1 VDIQQY
7 ISSGIIETYVLGMA
21 SEEEVRELMLLCEQY
36 PEVKEALLSVQS
48 DMEQYATLY
57 TVEPPAGIKEQ
68 IWNVLQ
74 ENNNIDSDSSADSR
88 IVSNVVAFK
97 EPETK
102 SNSGFRTMMAAAAL
116 IIIIVS
122 VGFNFFFWNKTQN
135 KERELA
141 SLKTEQQQVVASNKA
156 YQEKLAQTNNMLLN
170 PAIKSMVLAGVGN
183 HLGLNAMLLWNTN
196 SKEVY
201 LSLKNMPPP
210 PTGKQYQLWAIVDG
224 KPVDAG
230 VYALDSK
237 DDVQKMKVIPS
248 AQMFA
253 ITIENKGGSPVPT
266 LDQMVVAGKV

>member
-1 VDIQQY
+1 MDVQQY

-21 SEEEVRELMLLCEQY
+21 SEEEVRELMMLCEQY
-36 PEVKEALLSVQS
+36 PEIKEALLSVQA
-48 DMEQYATLY
+48 DMEQYATLHAAQ
-57 TVEPPAGIKEQ
+57 PPSGMKEQ

-74 ENNNIDSDSSADSR
+74 ENNNINSDSPADSS
-88 IVSNVVAFK
+88 IVSNVIAFK
-97 EPETK
+97 EPEK
-102 SNSGFRTMMAAAAL
+102 EKKAFRSMMAAAAVIV
-116 IIIIVS
+116 IIAS
-122 VGFNFFFWNKTQN
+122 VGLNFFFWNKTQSTQQ
-135 KERELA
+135 ELA
-141 SLKTEQQQVVASNKA
+141 SMKTEQQQMLASNKA
-156 YQEKLAQTNNMLLN
+156 YQEKLAQINSMLLD
-170 PAIKSMVLAGVGN
+170 PAMKSMVLAGVGN
-183 HLGLNAMLLWNTN
+183 HVGTNAMLLWNTS

-237 DDVQKMKVIPS
+237 DDMQKMKVIPS

-253 ITIENKGGSPVPT
+253 ITIENEGGSAAPT